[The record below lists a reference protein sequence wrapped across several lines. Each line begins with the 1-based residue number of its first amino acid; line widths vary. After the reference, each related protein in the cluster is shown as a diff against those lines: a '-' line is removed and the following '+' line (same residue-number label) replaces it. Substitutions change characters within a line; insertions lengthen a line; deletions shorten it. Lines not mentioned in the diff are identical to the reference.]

1 MLKSQQRQ
9 WLNALTFRDE
19 PFPGILFVTALG
31 ILPVTVGPQ
40 LYYTFYA
47 ALSMNTAAKAT
58 AFVGVVW
65 GVFLYA
71 LGVRG
76 NAIEAFVKPL
86 NLGKW
91 GKIAC
96 GLLLFLSDGLLLTF
110 LSHRKRRY
118 AALLLSICVL
128 VVSIG
133 ALFLY
138 LESFAWALPY
148 FTLIGYALF
157 ACKCGILLALY
168 GDYSR
173 KGLAKLIP
181 FAVALVICV
190 ALYAWDA
197 RIRKEQDQI
206 KSRVVGLVDCPTS
219 IESIKELMERGVSP
233 EETPLKNLAE
243 YEDRIDEEEYPSFV
257 AGRQEVQ
264 QAYAAFLAKH
274 ADYIRAVREIASAPP
289 ERIAHSWQGNAFETE
304 LPELKPSRAAARF
317 LALEMR
323 ANPDNRAIIASRNR
337 EMMALR
343 DWMARTPFLIS
354 TYVAASIDGIR
365 LHALAFTLAYNDYSL
380 DEWEALLGPSPD
392 WKKYYARSIATEA
405 VAYDD
410 LKKSFLKE
418 TLKQAPIGNI
428 IGIPLLNY
436 GGISYFALATQQ
448 DNAALM
454 NWRFAERLIDF
465 TLAKQHSFAELL
477 EWDVHNTQI
486 LKRSGSFNTL
496 FWPSMLGAAIKQ
508 NASLDDRQLAILA
521 WQVMDF
527 RRSHNGSLPESLD
540 ALDGVIITSSDG
552 RPFEYEHGTL
562 ADNKNE
568 PKRTFQGFRI
578 SRPAIEFQNGR
589 IYRAFISVP
598 LD

>member
-1 MLKSQQRQ
+1 MLKTQLHQ
-9 WLNALTFRDE
+9 WLKVLTFHDE

-31 ILPVTVGPQ
+31 ILSVTLAPH
-40 LYYTFYA
+40 LYYAFYA
-47 ALSMNTAAKAT
+47 ALSMNTPAKAT
-58 AFVGVVW
+58 AFVGGLWV
-65 GVFLYA
+65 VFLYA
-71 LGVRG
+71 LGVRA
-76 NAIEAFVKPL
+76 NAIDVFIKPL
-86 NLGKW
+86 NLGKC
-91 GKIAC
+91 GKIVC

-110 LSHRKRRY
+110 LSYRKRRY
-118 AALLLSICVL
+118 AALLLSVCVL
-128 VVSIG
+128 VASIG
-133 ALFLY
+133 ALLLY

-148 FTLIGYALF
+148 FTPIGYALF

-168 GDYSR
+168 GDYDR
-173 KGLAKLIP
+173 KGMAKLIP

-190 ALYAWDA
+190 ALFAWDA
-197 RIRKEQDQI
+197 HIRKEQDQV
-206 KSRVVGLVDCPTS
+206 KSRIVNLVDCPTS
-219 IESIKELMERGVSP
+219 IEAVKELLESGVSP
-233 EETPLKNLAE
+233 EEMPLKSLME
-243 YEDRIDEEEYPSFV
+243 YEDRIDQEEYPSFV

-264 QAYAAFLAKH
+264 KAYADFLAKH
-274 ADYIRAVREIASAPP
+274 ADYIRSVRELASAPP
-289 ERIAHSWQGNAFETE
+289 ERVAHSWQGNAFETE

-354 TYVAASIDGIR
+354 TYTAASIDGIR
-365 LHALAFTLAYNDYSL
+365 LHALAFTLAYNGYSL
-380 DEWEALLGPSPD
+380 DEWEELLGPSPD
-392 WKKYYARSIATEA
+392 WKKHFARSIATEA

-436 GGISYFALATQQ
+436 GGIGYFALATQQ

-465 TLAKQHSFAELL
+465 TLAKQHSFAELQ
-477 EWDVHNTQI
+477 EWDEHNTQI
-486 LKRSGSFNTL
+486 LKRGGSFNTL

-508 NASLDDRQLAILA
+508 NASLDGRQLAILA

-527 RRSHNGSLPESLD
+527 RRSHNGALPESLD
-540 ALDGVIITSSDG
+540 MLERAITTSSDG
-552 RPFEYEHGTL
+552 RPFEYEKGTL

-578 SRPAIEFQNGR
+578 SRPEIEFKNGR
-589 IYRAFISVP
+589 IYRASISVP